1 MSKNTITPATWTLM
15 VVVILLSISTFAAV
29 YGFNRIHAS
38 RDVLVDLYQLKSD
51 VLQANIALRNA
62 AVAHN
67 QAQSE
72 AELAKMLVTRSSAND
87 IYDRLT
93 AADLCT
99 LDRVIVDQLKKE
111 RPEYRAAQLT
121 VVNHVR
127 KGDKVAAWDEMTYYQ
142 TLMDRYI
149 NRLDKLI
156 TSVTGQAHD
165 VHIRAKS
172 TVVGLFG
179 LSVAL
184 SAMAIWRG
192 FRGVCIG
199 GRACLAIGEGKSDD
213 RTGA

>member
-1 MSKNTITPATWTLM
+1 MKTISPATWTLM
-15 VVVILLSISTFAAV
+15 VVVVLLSVSTGAAL
-29 YGFNRIHAS
+29 YGFNEIYKS
-38 RDVLVDLYQLKSD
+38 KMVLVDLHQLKAD

-62 AVAHN
+62 AIAYN

-93 AADLCT
+93 AADLNT

-111 RPEYRAAQLT
+111 RPEYREAQLK

-127 KGDKVAAWDEMTYYQ
+127 KGNREKAWEDMTYYQ

-149 NRLDKLI
+149 TRLDKLI
-156 TSVTGQAHD
+156 VSITSITHD
-165 VHIRAKS
+165 IHTKAKS
-172 TVVGLFG
+172 TLYGIFG

-184 SAMAIWRG
+184 AAIAVWKA

-199 GRACLAIGEGKSDD
+199 GRACLALGDDNEPD
-213 RTGA
+213 RT

>member
-1 MSKNTITPATWTLM
+1 MRHLTPATWTLM
-15 VVVILLSISTFAAV
+15 VVVILLSISTAAAI
-29 YGFNRIHAS
+29 YGFNSIHAS
-38 RDVLVDLYQLKSD
+38 KSALVDLYQLKSD

-62 AVAHN
+62 AIAYN

-72 AELAKMLVTRSSAND
+72 AELAKMLITRSSAND

-93 AADLCT
+93 AADLND

-111 RPEYRAAQLT
+111 RPEYREAQLK

-127 KGDKVAAWDEMTYYQ
+127 KGNREAAWEDMTYYQ

-149 NRLDKLI
+149 ARLDKLI
-156 TSVTGQAHD
+156 TSITRTTHQIH
-165 VHIRAKS
+165 VHAKS
-172 TVVGLFG
+172 TIVGLFG

-184 SAMAIWRG
+184 AAFAVWRA

-199 GRACLAIGEGKSDD
+199 GMACLALKGDENDN
-213 RTGA
+213 RR